1 MKTIAITSSIENG
14 KITVDRS
21 FVDIVI
27 KHGFLPIIVAP
38 VSLKTM
44 PEAKVNFDALL
55 LTDGKAITPVFYNEE
70 PVPQLGETDL
80 HRDKFEIELVKKAH
94 TAGVPILGIGRGM
107 QLINV
112 AFGGSLFQDMYAQ
125 NSGAGIQHYQPTP
138 LTQPSHHIDVTPE
151 SELSKAVGAHPYINS
166 RHKQAIKNVATDFNI
181 VATAPDGIIEAIE
194 SQDHTIQGIQW
205 RPDKLKNPEQDKIF
219 TNFFEKID

>member
-1 MKTIAITSSIENG
+1 MKTIAITSSIENE

-21 FVDIVI
+21 FIDIVI
-27 KHGFLPIIVAP
+27 KHGFLPMIVAP

-44 PEAKVNFDALL
+44 PKAKINFDALL
-55 LTDGKAITPVFYNEE
+55 LTDGKEVTPVFYNEE
-70 PVPQLGETDL
+70 PVPQLGKTDI

-94 TAGVPILGIGRGM
+94 EASVPILGIGRGM
-107 QLINV
+107 QLLNV
-112 AFGGSLFQDMYAQ
+112 TFGGSLFQDIYAQ

-138 LTQPSHHIDVTPE
+138 LSQPSHHINVTPG
-151 SELSKAVGAHPYINS
+151 SELLKAVGEHPYINS
-166 RHKQAIKNVATDFNI
+166 YHKQAIKKVATNFNI

-194 SQDHTIQGIQW
+194 SKDHTMQGIQW

-219 TNFFEKID
+219 NSFFEIID

>member
-1 MKTIAITSSIENG
+1 MKTIAITSSIENE
-14 KITVDRS
+14 KISVDRS
-21 FVDIVI
+21 LVDIVI
-27 KHGFLPIIVAP
+27 KHGFLPMIIVP
-38 VSLKTM
+38 VSLKIM
-44 PEAKVNFDALL
+44 PEPKANFDALIL
-55 LTDGKAITPVFYNEE
+55 SDGKGITPVFYNEE
-70 PVPQLGETDL
+70 PVPQLGQTDI

-94 TAGVPILGIGRGM
+94 TAGIPILGIGRGM
-107 QLINV
+107 QLMNV

-151 SELSKAVGAHPYINS
+151 SELIKAVGDHPYINS
-166 RHKQAIKNVATDFNI
+166 HHKQAIKNVAADFNI

-194 SQDHTIQGIQW
+194 SKDLTMQGIQW
-205 RPDKLKNPEQDKIF
+205 RPDKLKNAEQDKIF